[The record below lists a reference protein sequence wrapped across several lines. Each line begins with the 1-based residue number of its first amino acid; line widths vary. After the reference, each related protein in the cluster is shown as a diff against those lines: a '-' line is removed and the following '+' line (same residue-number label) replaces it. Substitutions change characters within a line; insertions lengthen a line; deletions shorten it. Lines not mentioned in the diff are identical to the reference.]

1 MTFIGDQGKIGRVFV
16 QTREESLVSKSLL
29 VYWLPLPTVRFAYK
43 KPTAVKLLSTIHL
56 SEHSWYFG
64 LICLLCTTSILH
76 SYIKYHRKPAQN
88 TDRMPTKLPSTSH
101 PLSSLTSFKVKHAL
115 CKVKTQKNL
124 CLNLPFSQVNIDT

>member
-29 VYWLPLPTVRFAYK
+29 VYWLPLPTLRFAYK
-43 KPTAVKLLSTIHL
+43 KPTAVKLLSTIL
-56 SEHSWYFG
+56 STHSWYFG
-64 LICLLCTTSILH
+64 LICLLYTTSTLH

-88 TDRMPTKLPSTSH
+88 ANTMPTKLPSASH
-101 PLSSLTSFKVKHAL
+101 PLGSLTSFKVKHAL

-124 CLNLPFSQVNIDT
+124 CLNLPFSQVYIS